1 MGDSFLQRV
10 GDRNMIIIF
19 VIATFLILLL
29 LFFIINILFLQKK
42 KQQHFAIELEQVRA
56 SYEKELLKARLEMQE
71 QTFQYISRE
80 IHDNIGQFISLAKLH
95 LNTLNY
101 ANPDMARGQVANS
114 IDLMTRA
121 LSDLRDLSKSLS
133 SEIIRNGGLTKA
145 IDLQVA
151 QLKKLEGPEVIYKIQ
166 GDYRFLDEQKEIFIL
181 RILQEAINNM
191 IRHAEA
197 GKIEICMSYTD
208 RHLSLEIR
216 DDGKGFDISAIP
228 SHSTSGISNMMKRA
242 KMIGADYLIQSD
254 LLLGTTISLT
264 IPY

>member
-1 MGDSFLQRV
+1 MGDSLLQRV
-10 GDRNMIIIF
+10 GYRNMIIII
-19 VIATFLILLL
+19 VVATCLILLL
-29 LFFIINILFLQKK
+29 LFFIINILFFQKK
-42 KQQHFAIELEQVRA
+42 KQQALAIQLEQVRA
-56 SYEKELLKARLEMQE
+56 SYERELLKAQLEIQE

-101 ANPDMARGQVANS
+101 DQPGLAREQVANS

-133 SEIIRNGGLTKA
+133 LEIIRNGGLTKA

-151 QLKKLEGPEVIYKIQ
+151 QLRKLEGPEVIYTIQ
-166 GDYRFLDEQKEIFIL
+166 GDYRFLDEQKEMFIL

-197 GKIEICMSYTD
+197 QKMEILLTYTD
-208 RHLSLEIR
+208 QCLSLVIR
-216 DDGKGFDISAIP
+216 DDGKGFDISALP
-228 SHSTSGISNMMKRA
+228 GHSTSGINNMMKRA
-242 KMIGADYLIQSD
+242 KMIGADYRIHSQQHV
-254 LLLGTTISLT
+254 GTTIHIT